1 MISNKVSKL
10 YLMCRSGTRKLN
22 FLNFKA
28 MSFGIPPSFFFY
40 FLANKCYQLV
50 LRCSLRFFV
59 VVHMI

>member
-1 MISNKVSKL
+1 
-10 YLMCRSGTRKLN
+10 MCRSGARKLN

-28 MSFGIPPSFFFY
+28 KSFGIPPSFFFY